1 MELQIVHVPPL
12 NKSLIEMN
20 RRRSSSKP
28 EKLHM
33 RHLYV
38 VNWFTRGTCNT
49 HANSF
54 FSFFFLDSLITL
66 QFILYSSPT
75 KPKKIEEKIK
85 KGKKEKNGSIRP
97 IQNPIKPG
105 KNKKKK
111 REKKGKMVLR
121 TCSYHHNH
129 LPFYATPTQ
138 LFILHVS

>member
-1 MELQIVHVPPL
+1 MPTL
-12 NKSLIEMN
+12 
-20 RRRSSSKP
+20 
-28 EKLHM
+28 
-33 RHLYV
+33 
-38 VNWFTRGTCNT
+38 
-49 HANSF
+49 F

-97 IQNPIKPG
+97 IQNPTKPS

-111 REKKGKMVLR
+111 REKKGKMLLR
-121 TCSYHHNH
+121 TCSYHYNH
-129 LPFYATPTQ
+129 LPFYATPIQ